1 MEQTG
6 SRETRLRR
14 VTSRIAAG
22 MAAAAAAIATT
33 APAAADVLNVPQPWQ
48 MGMMPP
54 HSEMAQN
61 MVSFHNGLLWII
73 TIITVFVGALLLIC
87 IFRFNEKKNPNPTR
101 TSHNTM
107 LEVAWTVIPILILVG
122 IAIPSF
128 RLLREQVIIP
138 EPDIVVKVTGHSW
151 YWEYEYPEDQGGFS
165 FISAMLERDEAEAIG
180 QPYLLA
186 VDNEMVVPVG
196 ANVAVQVTAQGVLH
210 AFALPSFGIKM
221 DAVPGRLNE
230 TWFRAEREGIYF
242 GQCSELC
249 GAGHAFMP
257 IAVRVVSEEAY
268 AEWLDEARA
277 MFASVDSDRQVAST
291 D

>member
-14 VTSRIAAG
+14 AMSRLLAGAAVG
-22 MAAAAAAIATT
+22 MAALAAAV
-33 APAAADVLNVPQPWQ
+33 PAAADVINQPQPWQ

-54 HSEMAQN
+54 QSDVAQS
-61 MVSFHNGLLWII
+61 MVSFHNGLLWVITLI
-73 TIITVFVGALLLIC
+73 TIFVGALLLIC
-87 IFRFNEKKNPNPTR
+87 IFRFNEKKNPNPSR

-107 LEVAWTVIPILILVG
+107 LEVAWTVIPILILVA
-122 IAIPSF
+122 IAVPSF
-128 RLLREQVIIP
+128 RLLRDQLIIP
-138 EPDIVVKVTGHSW
+138 EPDVVVKATGHSW

-165 FISAMLERDEAEAIG
+165 FISAMLEREDAEASG

-186 VDNEMVVPVG
+186 VDNAMVVPVG

-210 AFALPSFGIKM
+210 SFAMPSFGIKT

-230 TWFRAEREGIYF
+230 TWFRAEREGIYY

-249 GAGHAFMP
+249 GSGHAFMP

-277 MFASVDSDRQVAST
+277 MFASVDDERRVASS

>member
-6 SRETRLRR
+6 SRESRLRR
-14 VTSRIAAG
+14 AMPRIAAAVAS
-22 MAAAAAAIATT
+22 AAVALAASV
-33 APAAADVLNVPQPWQ
+33 PAAAQTINQPQPWQ
-48 MGMMPP
+48 MGMMAPQ
-54 HSEMAQN
+54 SEVAQS
-61 MVSFHNGLLWII
+61 MVSFHNGLLWVI
-73 TIITVFVGALLLIC
+73 TLITLFVGALLLVC
-87 IFRFNEKKNPNPTR
+87 IFRFNEKKNPKPSK

-107 LEVAWTVIPILILVG
+107 IEVAWTVIPILILVG

-128 RLLREQVIIP
+128 RLLRDQLIIP
-138 EPDIVVKVTGHSW
+138 EADVVVKATGNSW

-165 FISAMLERDEAEAIG
+165 FISAMLEREDAEASG

-196 ANVAVQVTAQGVLH
+196 ANVAVQVTSQGVLH
-210 AFALPSFGIKM
+210 SFAMPSFGIKT

-230 TWFRAEREGIYF
+230 TWFRAEREGMYY

-249 GAGHAFMP
+249 GSGHAFMP
-257 IAVRVVSEEAY
+257 IAIRVVSEEAY

-277 MFASVDSDRQVAST
+277 MFASVDGDRQVASS

>member
-14 VTSRIAAG
+14 ATSRIAAG
-22 MAAAAAAIATT
+22 MAVAAAAIA
-33 APAAADVLNVPQPWQ
+33 ASASAAAEVINQPQPWQ

-54 HSEMAQN
+54 QSEVAQS
-61 MVSFHNGLLWII
+61 MVGFHNGLLWVI
-73 TIITVFVGALLLIC
+73 TLITVFVGALLLIC
-87 IFRFNEKKNPNPTR
+87 VFRFNEKKNPKPSR

-128 RLLREQVIIP
+128 RLLRDQLIIP
-138 EPDIVVKVTGHSW
+138 EADVVVKATGHSW

-165 FISAMLERDEAEAIG
+165 FISAMLEREEAEEAG

-186 VDNEMVVPVG
+186 VDNAMVVPVG

-210 AFALPSFGIKM
+210 SFAMPSFGIKT

-230 TWFRAEREGIYF
+230 TWFRADREGIYY

-249 GAGHAFMP
+249 GSGHAFMP
-257 IAVRVVSEEAY
+257 IAIRVVSDDAY

-277 MFASVDSDRQVAST
+277 MFASTDGSRQVASS